1 MVISRPLWL
10 LQRPLSVLVHKV
22 CLCSKIN
29 RGSPSLCSSLRGLNS
44 TIQLRIDSYQPAP
57 GNSTTLFTLVPMSLY
72 VPGVLQ
78 LIISFLSTWG
88 GLKLRIHSPPGSQS
102 TWKSVKTFR
111 KDFRLPSTK
120 LKLKLKEP
128 GWF

>member
-1 MVISRPLWL
+1 M
-10 LQRPLSVLVHKV
+10 
-22 CLCSKIN
+22 SKILV
-29 RGSPSLCSSLRGLNS
+29 GSNLGRGLNLPPPPS
-44 TIQLRIDSYQPAP
+44 PPIGIGFEIGGDWGP
-57 GNSTTLFTLVPMSLY
+57 VPKSLY
-72 VPGVLQ
+72 IPGVLQ

-111 KDFRLPSTK
+111 KDFRLRSTK

-128 GWF
+128 G